1 MPGGV
6 FVIQENGDLVEMAE
20 TRFEKED
27 DFQQLLAKHPNLLA
41 GDQMNSDSPRRWLL
55 IGREIAVPDSEDG
68 SGRWSLDHLFL
79 DQDGIPTLVE
89 VKRSTDTRLR
99 REVVGQLLDYGAN
112 ATVHWPAD
120 KIRNHFEAQCEQ
132 QGHSADDL
140 VAAFLQ
146 TDSDPESFWQEV
158 KTNLQAGR
166 IRMVFLADWI
176 PSELRRIV
184 EFLNEQMD
192 PAEVLAVELKHYT
205 GQGIRTLVP
214 RVIGIT
220 ARTGGKTPKPGQRT
234 TPWTPEEYLQKLEEA
249 GAENTAE
256 AQALIE
262 WAQKAGMKLVGGRGT
277 KTAALNY
284 DEGGH
289 HLFCLDDVSDIPRFR
304 VNFYLLPAPFDRPE
318 MKTELLSRL
327 NSIGQISLPE
337 DTQYQGFRLSE
348 LGGKD
353 GLSELLT
360 TLDWVLA
367 EVRSSKG
374 EAEGSE

>member
-1 MPGGV
+1 MSGGV

-55 IGREIAVPDSEDG
+55 VGREIAVPDSEDG

-132 QGHSADDL
+132 QGQSADDL

-214 RVIGIT
+214 RVMGIT
-220 ARTGGKTPKPGQRT
+220 ARTGPRPGQRDA
-234 TPWTPEEYLQKLEEA
+234 PWTPEDYLQKLKEA
-249 GAENTAE
+249 GAENTTE

-262 WAQKAGMKLVGGRGT
+262 WSQKAGMKLVGGRGT

-284 DEGGH
+284 AEQGH

-304 VNFYLLPAPFDRPE
+304 VNFYLLPAPFDRPD

-327 NSIGQISLPE
+327 NSIGRISLPE

-348 LGGKD
+348 LSGKD

-374 EAEGSE
+374 EAERSE